1 MAYSNYGKNFFEGP
15 LDEENVIFTLPVN
28 EEIIEDHQVEPGVS
42 STSEVKEE
50 ALNTD
55 NQVPLPETNE
65 LEEDCPSSSFRRSVC
80 PLLTTLPPINNVSRD
95 TLRYWCQQLKLST
108 DGQKI
113 EVYRRL
119 QEHAYPEKDQYIP
132 KSSQEARMH
141 SCSRKHSMVTK
152 RGSVQ
157 KRKMSE
163 SEERTKMVDVVTSAQ
178 VAMLAAWSRIAAR
191 AVHPKA
197 VNSRALR
204 TSESFLPQA
213 SGVRWCVVHGRL
225 LLADTEG
232 WVRLQFQAVLGGR
245 NLTVLFPHS
254 VDPIVRWSLGTRR
267 SSNTD
272 TADESTVM
280 GHVAKGEKQ
289 TGYVHPDEF
298 FQSPEVIAGDVL
310 GVAAARP
317 WEFHP
322 SSPCRTAVFP
332 LLTSGSAFWL
342 LRLWE
347 EWGPWPGTVSG
358 YMLLVGPR
366 LLLTALSFALDLA
379 VYHLAPGW
387 GAERWNAL
395 LLLSGSYVT
404 LVFYTRTFSNAIE
417 GLLFAWLLVLVSP
430 GVAGSRTPRKPAPG
444 PRWHGWLLGGLV
456 VAGFFNRPTFLAFAL
471 VPLFLWGTC
480 GATDSSFKSLTQ
492 QALALL
498 PGASLTAVVFVA
510 VDSWYF
516 SGPSRPSTLV
526 LTPANFLR
534 YNLDPVNLA
543 RHGTHARLTHLAVN
557 GFLLFGALHA
567 HSLQAAWQQLRAG
580 LQAFAQMGFPRTL
593 GAWSPRP
600 SPRSLLL
607 LFYFVPLALL
617 SAFSHQEARFLIPL
631 LVPLV
636 LLCSLQTQPAPC
648 RGTLALFNILG
659 ALFFGCLHQGGLVPG
674 LGHLERVVHAPEA
687 LRVPTHF
694 TLVFTHT
701 YMPPRHLLHLP
712 GLGLPVDVVDMGGA
726 EDRVLCQ
733 ALNNFTR
740 HPACQAA
747 GGPWLC
753 RLFVVTPGTT
763 RLAVRK
769 CRFPLRSET
778 LIFPHLTLEDPP
790 TLSSLL
796 SKAWRDHLS
805 LHILEL
811 GEKPD
816 NMTQKPLP
824 KTQP

>member
-1 MAYSNYGKNFFEGP
+1 ME
-15 LDEENVIFTLPVN
+15 
-28 EEIIEDHQVEPGVS
+28 
-42 STSEVKEE
+42 
-50 ALNTD
+50 
-55 NQVPLPETNE
+55 
-65 LEEDCPSSSFRRSVC
+65 
-80 PLLTTLPPINNVSRD
+80 
-95 TLRYWCQQLKLST
+95 
-108 DGQKI
+108 
-113 EVYRRL
+113 
-119 QEHAYPEKDQYIP
+119 
-132 KSSQEARMH
+132 M
-141 SCSRKHSMVTK
+141 
-152 RGSVQ
+152 
-157 KRKMSE
+157 
-163 SEERTKMVDVVTSAQ
+163 
-178 VAMLAAWSRIAAR
+178 AAR
-191 AVHPKA
+191 
-197 VNSRALR
+197 
-204 TSESFLPQA
+204 
-213 SGVRWCVVHGRL
+213 
-225 LLADTEG
+225 
-232 WVRLQFQAVLGGR
+232 VLWG
-245 NLTVLFPHS
+245 
-254 VDPIVRWSLGTRR
+254 SLGLLRL
-267 SSNTD
+267 
-272 TADESTVM
+272 AWCLLP
-280 GHVAKGEKQ
+280 Q

-310 GVAAARP
+310 GVEAARP

-322 SSPCRTAVFP
+322 SSPCRTAAFP

-347 EWGPWPGTVSG
+347 EWGPWPGVVSG
-358 YMLLVGPR
+358 YMLLVAPR

-430 GVAGSRTPRKPAPG
+430 RVSGSRTPRKPAPG

-480 GATDSSFKSLTQ
+480 RATDFSFKSLTQ

-567 HSLQAAWQQLRAG
+567 HSLQAAWQQLWAG

-593 GAWSPRP
+593 EAWSPRP

-790 TLSSLL
+790 ALSSLL

>member
-1 MAYSNYGKNFFEGP
+1 ME
-15 LDEENVIFTLPVN
+15 
-28 EEIIEDHQVEPGVS
+28 
-42 STSEVKEE
+42 
-50 ALNTD
+50 
-55 NQVPLPETNE
+55 
-65 LEEDCPSSSFRRSVC
+65 
-80 PLLTTLPPINNVSRD
+80 
-95 TLRYWCQQLKLST
+95 
-108 DGQKI
+108 
-113 EVYRRL
+113 
-119 QEHAYPEKDQYIP
+119 
-132 KSSQEARMH
+132 M
-141 SCSRKHSMVTK
+141 
-152 RGSVQ
+152 
-157 KRKMSE
+157 
-163 SEERTKMVDVVTSAQ
+163 
-178 VAMLAAWSRIAAR
+178 AAR
-191 AVHPKA
+191 
-197 VNSRALR
+197 
-204 TSESFLPQA
+204 
-213 SGVRWCVVHGRL
+213 
-225 LLADTEG
+225 
-232 WVRLQFQAVLGGR
+232 VLWG
-245 NLTVLFPHS
+245 
-254 VDPIVRWSLGTRR
+254 SLGLLRL
-267 SSNTD
+267 
-272 TADESTVM
+272 AWCLLP
-280 GHVAKGEKQ
+280 Q

-769 CRFPLRSET
+769 CRFPLRSEM